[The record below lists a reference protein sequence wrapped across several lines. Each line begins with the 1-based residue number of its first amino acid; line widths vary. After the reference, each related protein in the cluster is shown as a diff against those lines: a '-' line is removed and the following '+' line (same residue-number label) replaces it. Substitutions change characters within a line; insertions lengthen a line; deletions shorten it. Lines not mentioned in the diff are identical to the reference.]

1 MTRRT
6 AWLCKIAA
14 LESLCRC
21 VSLSLD
27 IASFCSRCRSK
38 THGLGKNRGFRPQL
52 EVRCEE
58 IRRGSVL
65 VAGRICFLS
74 FMGSMGSQRRDSTQR
89 FGYRHRSA
97 EPQCTSTS
105 VLRVSMEIPR
115 GVQRCGSAV
124 DVCFAHCFCSKG
136 ILGSR
141 DQVHVLFCKSRLL
154 LEMFEVHEFSN
165 LFQASLAT

>member
-1 MTRRT
+1 MYRL
-6 AWLCKIAA
+6 AWTLRA
-14 LESLCRC
+14 
-21 VSLSLD
+21 
-27 IASFCSRCRSK
+27 FCSRCRSK

-97 EPQCTSTS
+97 EPHARLPQCSGFP
-105 VLRVSMEIPR
+105 MEIPR

-124 DVCFAHCFCSKG
+124 DVCFAHCFLQQGDFG
-136 ILGSR
+136 IARSGAR
-141 DQVHVLFCKSRLL
+141 VVLQESSSPLRCLRCMNSATFFR
-154 LEMFEVHEFSN
+154 
-165 LFQASLAT
+165 QAWQRE

>member
-1 MTRRT
+1 MYRL
-6 AWLCKIAA
+6 AWTLRA
-14 LESLCRC
+14 
-21 VSLSLD
+21 
-27 IASFCSRCRSK
+27 FCSRCRSK

-105 VLRVSMEIPR
+105 VLRVSHGNPAGSTKMRLCCRRLFCTLLFAAR
-115 GVQRCGSAV
+115 GFWDRAIRCTC
-124 DVCFAHCFCSKG
+124 CFARVVFS
-136 ILGSR
+136 
-141 DQVHVLFCKSRLL
+141 